1 MKLLNLTLISHKNS
15 NSLRIEEELWVEC
28 FVSITSLSWKNTF
41 LLAYFMLNVALS
53 KVIVEAKFFY
63 DFNSQ
68 TLEIVSYKERSEGN
82 SVLFFIVHCLE
93 FPDISFLPM
102 QYGEEFAQK
111 KILHHYVFL
120 PPRDSI
126 ILQRF

>member
-15 NSLRIEEELWVEC
+15 NSLRIVEELWVEC

-41 LLAYFMLNVALS
+41 LLAYFMLNVVLS
-53 KVIVEAKFFY
+53 KVLVEAKFFC
-63 DFNSQ
+63 DFYR
-68 TLEIVSYKERSEGN
+68 VSYKERSEGN